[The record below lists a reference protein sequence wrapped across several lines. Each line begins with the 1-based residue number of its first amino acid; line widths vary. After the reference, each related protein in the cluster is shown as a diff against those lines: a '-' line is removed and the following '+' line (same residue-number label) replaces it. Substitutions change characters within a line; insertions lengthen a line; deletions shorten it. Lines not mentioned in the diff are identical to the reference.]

1 MENTPAEVPR
11 PRMLEP
17 LFATDAHAARRLRGA
32 ADGAAPG
39 SVPALKRPRLDDDGA
54 GPSAPPDSAP
64 PLRQPLRERAGEGE
78 GAAGCE
84 DEMVNSYEARSRG
97 VSPRSCVLRADS
109 LEPQVAN
116 MVKAELMAEFV
127 SRSKRL
133 EALEKEARARERA
146 RRVFKRSRHRGG
158 AGAGVARGGT
168 RARARE

>member
-64 PLRQPLRERAGEGE
+64 PVRQPLRERAGEGD

-84 DEMVNSYEARSRG
+84 DEMVNSYEARCRT
-97 VSPRSCVLRADS
+97 SPRACVLPADS
-109 LEPQVAN
+109 PEPQVAN

-133 EALEKEARARERA
+133 EALEKEARLLF
-146 RRVFKRSRHRGG
+146 V
-158 AGAGVARGGT
+158 
-168 RARARE
+168 